1 VLPSPRPS
9 RAASHGS
16 HVTGAAATS
25 RWWHR
30 YIYESEGWLLAA
42 AILIGIAAAAANLL
56 FHSALDAATHV
67 FWSELGTSLGIGA
80 RDTQA
85 NVFQGGWDALPARW
99 WLIPLVP
106 ASGMALLVL
115 MDALFPGEI
124 HGYGLPRF
132 LEIVNVRGGYIR
144 RRWITLKTLA
154 SAITLGSGM
163 SAGVEGPIAQIGGAL
178 GSTVA
183 RVLRPSPER
192 LRVLIAAGTAA
203 AIAATFGAPI
213 AGVMFAEEIVLLG
226 SSQLSSLTLLVVA
239 AGSATIVSQYFAGY
253 HQMLAPPPF
262 EFPINHELGWYL
274 VLGALCGPVAVAF
287 IRTFYAI
294 KDWASSSP
302 IPRQLRPIAGALL
315 VGMALVVFPQIAGS
329 GYSVIN
335 GFFSAELGAPLLL
348 SLAVTKLVMTGVT
361 LGFGGSGGVFAPAM
375 FIGAAFGAGFAA
387 AVNSA
392 LPGSIAN
399 AGAFGLVGM
408 GTMVAA
414 ATHAPMT
421 AIFLLF
427 ELTRDYNVVVPIMI
441 TAVTSTIVARRL
453 VPASIDEYELAR
465 RGLHLHADGRTRVLR
480 QFFVDGLVA
489 RDVVPVR
496 EDASVE
502 ELVHAVTRS
511 RHAVVP
517 VVDARGAFV
526 GVVGIDDLRPVLL
539 DSGSWASRR
548 VDGLVRRGVPV
559 LAPGDTLF
567 HALELMVTHGLD
579 EAVVVS
585 DAPASDPAGG
595 GDADRDGNPGEPATP
610 VVAGLLKRSE
620 LQSFY
625 QQRLLAREMLG

>member
-1 VLPSPRPS
+1 VIARP
-9 RAASHGS
+9 
-16 HVTGAAATS
+16 
-25 RWWHR
+25 WHR
-30 YIYESEGWLLAA
+30 YVYESEGWLLAA
-42 AILIGIAAAAANLL
+42 AILIGIAAAAANVL
-56 FHSALDAATHV
+56 FHSALDAATHL
-67 FWSELGTSLGIGA
+67 FWSSLGGSLGIGVRGA
-80 RDTQA
+80 DTDILR
-85 NVFQGGWDALPARW
+85 GGWQALPQRW

-106 ASGMALLVL
+106 ATGMALLVL
-115 MDALFPGEI
+115 LDAVFPGEI

-192 LRVLIAAGTAA
+192 LRVLIASGTAA

-253 HQMLAPPPF
+253 HQVLAPPPF
-262 EFPINHELGWYL
+262 AFPINHELFWYL
-274 VLGALCGPVAVAF
+274 LLGALCGPVAVAF

-294 KDWASSSP
+294 KDWVASSP
-302 IPRQLRPIAGALL
+302 IPRQLRPVAGALV
-315 VGMALVVFPQIAGS
+315 VGTALIAFPQIAGS
-329 GYSVIN
+329 GYHVIN
-335 GFFSAELGAPLLL
+335 MFFDAELGAVLLL
-348 SLAVTKLVMTGVT
+348 SLAAAKLVMTGVT

-375 FIGAAFGAGFAA
+375 FIGASFGTGFAA
-387 AVNSA
+387 AVDSV
-392 LPGSIAN
+392 LPGTIAN

-441 TAVTSTIVARRL
+441 TAITSTIVARRL
-453 VPASIDEYELAR
+453 VPESIDEYELAR
-465 RGLHLHADGRTRVLR
+465 RGLRLHGDGRTRVLR
-480 QFFVDGLVA
+480 QFFVDSLVA

-496 EDASVE
+496 EDATVE
-502 ELVHAVTRS
+502 ELVTAVTRS
-511 RHAVVP
+511 RHALTP
-517 VVDARGAFV
+517 VVDARGVFV
-526 GVVGIDDLRPVLL
+526 GVVGMDDLRPVLL
-539 DSGSWASRR
+539 DSGSWPERR

-567 HALELMVTHGLD
+567 DALQLMVAHGLD
-579 EAVVVS
+579 EAVVLHS
-585 DAPASDPAGG
+585 AAGDAGREAAGEAPA
-595 GDADRDGNPGEPATP
+595 RE
-610 VVAGLLKRSE
+610 VAGLLKRSE

>member
-1 VLPSPRPS
+1 MTV
-9 RAASHGS
+9 
-16 HVTGAAATS
+16 

-30 YIYESEGWLLAA
+30 YVYESEGWLLAA
-42 AILIGIAAAAANLL
+42 AIAIGVAAAAANVL
-56 FHSALDAATHV
+56 FHSALDAATHL
-67 FWSELGTSLGIGA
+67 FWTGLGGGLGIGT
-80 RDTQA
+80 RDPHA
-85 NVFQGGWDALPARW
+85 NILQGGWDALPERW
-99 WLIPLVP
+99 WLVPLVP
-106 ASGMALLVL
+106 AAGMALLVL
-115 MDALFPGEI
+115 LDSLFPGEI

-192 LRVLIAAGTAA
+192 LRVLIASGTAA
-203 AIAATFGAPI
+203 AVAATFGAPI

-226 SSQLSSLTLLVVA
+226 SSQLQSLTLLVVA

-253 HQMLAPPPF
+253 HQVLAPPPF
-262 EFPINHELGWYL
+262 AFPLDHELAWYL
-274 VLGALCGPVAVAF
+274 ALGALCGPVGVAYT
-287 IRTFYAI
+287 RTFYAI
-294 KDWASSSP
+294 KDWVASSP

-315 VGMALVVFPQIAGS
+315 VGTALIAFPQIAGS
-329 GYSVIN
+329 GYSAIN
-335 GFFSAELGAPLLL
+335 GFFTADMGAALLL
-348 SLAVTKLVMTGVT
+348 SLAAAKLVMTGVT

-375 FIGAAFGAGFAA
+375 FIGAAFGTGFAV
-387 AVNSA
+387 AVNSVV
-392 LPGSIAN
+392 PGAV
-399 AGAFGLVGM
+399 ADPGAFGLVGM

-465 RGLHLHADGRTRVLR
+465 RGLHLHSDGRTRVLR

-496 EDASVE
+496 ENANVE
-502 ELVHAVTRS
+502 ELVTAVTRS
-511 RHAVVP
+511 RHATTP
-517 VVDARGAFV
+517 VVDARGGFV
-526 GVVGIDDLRPVLL
+526 GVVGMDDLRPLLL
-539 DSGSWASRR
+539 DSASWSERR
-548 VDGLVRRGVPV
+548 VDGIVRREVPV
-559 LAPGDTLF
+559 LVPDDTLF
-567 HALELMVTHGLD
+567 DALQLMVAHGLD
-579 EAVVVS
+579 EAVVL
-585 DAPASDPAGG
+585 AGASARSSADPSSGD
-595 GDADRDGNPGEPATP
+595 DADATRVRE
-610 VVAGLLKRSE
+610 VVGLLKRSE

-625 QQRLLAREMLG
+625 QQRLLARELLG

>member
-1 VLPSPRPS
+1 VIDE
-9 RAASHGS
+9 
-16 HVTGAAATS
+16 AAAKP
-25 RWWHR
+25 RWWQR
-30 YIYESEGWLLAA
+30 YVYESEGWLLAA
-42 AILIGIAAAAANLL
+42 AILIGIAAAAANVL

-67 FWSELGTSLGIGA
+67 FWSALSGGLGIGA
-80 RDTQA
+80 RDA
-85 NVFQGGWDALPARW
+85 SVNVFEDGWAALPERW

-115 MDALFPGEI
+115 LDSLFPGEI

-163 SAGVEGPIAQIGGAL
+163 SAGVEGPIAQIGGAI

-183 RVLRPSPER
+183 RILRPSPER
-192 LRVLIAAGTAA
+192 LRVLIASGTAA

-226 SSQLSSLTLLVVA
+226 SSQLQSLTLLVVA

-253 HQMLAPPPF
+253 HQVLAPPPF
-262 EFPINHELGWYL
+262 AFPIDHELAWYL
-274 VLGALCGPVAVAF
+274 VLGVLCGPVAAAF

-294 KDWASSSP
+294 KDRVASSP
-302 IPRQLRPIAGALL
+302 VPRQLRPIAGAFI
-315 VGMALVVFPQIAGS
+315 VGTALIAFPQIAGS
-329 GYSVIN
+329 GYRVIN
-335 GFFSAELGAPLLL
+335 AFFSSEMGPTLLL
-348 SLAVTKLVMTGVT
+348 ALAAAKLVMTGVT

-375 FIGAAFGAGFAA
+375 FIGAAFGTGFAA
-387 AVNSA
+387 AVNA
-392 LPGSIAN
+392 AVPGSIASP
-399 AGAFGLVGM
+399 GAFGLVGM

-453 VPASIDEYELAR
+453 VPESIDEYELVR
-465 RGLHLHADGRTRVLR
+465 RGLNLHADGRTRVLR

-496 EDASVE
+496 EDATVE
-502 ELVHAVTRS
+502 ELVTAVTRS
-511 RHAVVP
+511 RHAITP

-539 DSGSWASRR
+539 DSRSWKERR
-548 VDGLVRRGVPV
+548 VDGLVRRGLPV

-567 HALELMVTHGLD
+567 DALQLMVGHALE
-579 EAVVVS
+579 EVVVVD
-585 DAPASDPAGG
+585 DAPG
-595 GDADRDGNPGEPATP
+595 GDPSAETGGSAPAAA